1 MLAPDAPGGRPP
13 CVTAGAG
20 AGAGPGVPPP
30 DGPVSPQVG
39 AVRDDEPMTDFLVI
53 GESVADIVR
62 SPGEPDVTHPGGS
75 PANVAYGLARLGR
88 PTALLTQVGE
98 DPAGRLVRDHL
109 DSAGVVVLGDGQPGV
124 RTPTA
129 VVTLDAHGRASYD
142 FDIGWTLRPVE
153 PPPGVGH
160 VHLGSIAAMAEPG
173 ATAALGLAA
182 RLRASA
188 TVSYDPNV
196 RPALAGRRPAAV
208 AAVERCVGVSDL
220 VKASDEDLA
229 WLYPGEPHEAVAR
242 RWLGLG
248 PAAVFVTLGA
258 EGAYAVTAA
267 GRVTAAPPE
276 VELVDTVGAGDA
288 FMSAALDTV
297 AGMGL
302 LGAAAR
308 PGLAAALDGP
318 ALARV
323 LHRACGAAALTVSR
337 PGARPPDR
345 AELAAWEG
353 AGAV

>member
-1 MLAPDAPGGRPP
+1 
-13 CVTAGAG
+13 V
-20 AGAGPGVPPP
+20 
-30 DGPVSPQVG
+30 PVS
-39 AVRDDEPMTDFLVI
+39 DFLVI
-53 GESVADIVR
+53 GECVADVVR
-62 SPGEPDVTHPGGS
+62 TPGEPDATHPGGS

-88 PTALLTQVGE
+88 PAALLTQVGD
-98 DPAGRLVRDHL
+98 DPAGRLVRAHL
-109 DSAGVVVLGDGQPGV
+109 ASAGVAVLGDGQRGV

-129 VVTLDAHGRASYD
+129 VVTLDAEGRASYD

-153 PPPGVGH
+153 PPAGVRH
-160 VHLGSIAAMAEPG
+160 VHLGSIAAVAEPG
-173 ATAALGLAA
+173 AAAAVGLAA
-182 RLRASA
+182 RLRSTA

-196 RPALAGRRPAAV
+196 RPALTGGRAAAL
-208 AAVERCVGVSDL
+208 AAVERCVAVSDL

-229 WLYPGEPHEAVAR
+229 WLYPGEPHDEVAR

-258 EGAYAVTAA
+258 RGAYAVTAA
-267 GRVTAAPPE
+267 DRVSAAPPA

-297 AGMGL
+297 AAMGL

-308 PGLAAALDGP
+308 PRLPGALDGP

-323 LHRACGAAALTVSR
+323 LRRACAAAGLTVSR
-337 PGARPPDR
+337 AGARPPDL

-353 AGAV
+353 AHAVR